1 MTKHG
6 GLVQNPL
13 CWLEH
18 KCRNIVV
25 DWKICSTQKCQ
36 LSDQCKI
43 PLQKHTF
50 KLRDIQVKNISQTI
64 AEKDAI
70 TLTQ

>member
-36 LSDQCKI
+36 LQNSTCNCPRGICVFVNLKKYRVI
-43 PLQKHTF
+43 
-50 KLRDIQVKNISQTI
+50 
-64 AEKDAI
+64 
-70 TLTQ
+70 